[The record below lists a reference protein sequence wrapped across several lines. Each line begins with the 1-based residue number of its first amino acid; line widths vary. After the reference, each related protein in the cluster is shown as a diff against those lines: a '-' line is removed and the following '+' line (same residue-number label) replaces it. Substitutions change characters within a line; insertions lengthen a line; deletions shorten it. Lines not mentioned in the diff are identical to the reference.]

1 MKRDDFVLVFI
12 HAHFMKKWMMSTSST
27 KGWIKGTFLTRME
40 TISMAMSTDI
50 ADDEELENRHSS
62 DTGRRQPK

>member
-1 MKRDDFVLVFI
+1 MDDVHLLNEGVDESDFFDEDGNNLY
-12 HAHFMKKWMMSTSST
+12 
-27 KGWIKGTFLTRME
+27 GND
-40 TISMAMSTDI
+40 TDI